1 MQERKARP
9 GVVET
14 SVGFLSWEPDPPTG
28 PGHRTSTH
36 PTMVEAMDEPMDEEV
51 MCDADQR
58 TPKYADVP
66 PRHLPRSP
74 LTLLIG
80 TAPLRST

>member
-1 MQERKARP
+1 
-9 GVVET
+9 
-14 SVGFLSWEPDPPTG
+14 
-28 PGHRTSTH
+28 
-36 PTMVEAMDEPMDEEV
+36 MDAVDGSSRWKKEV

-58 TPKYADVP
+58 TPKYAAAP
-66 PRHLPRSP
+66 PRHLLRSP